1 MAEMLDASSSDE
13 VKLWLQQVHVA
24 LEKQPAR
31 ELFAKF
37 NRDTTVCIAC
47 MLMIL
52 TSCRRR
58 RHRVPVH
65 RHCGAAQVHIVNQA
79 SAFVQRIFSWRTGDA
94 DSKVDQSQ
102 FHKAKCSIYLY
113 YR

>member
-1 MAEMLDASSSDE
+1 MAEMLDAGSSDE

-47 MLMIL
+47 MLMPA
-52 TSCRRR
+52 TSC
-58 RHRVPVH
+58 
-65 RHCGAAQVHIVNQA
+65 
-79 SAFVQRIFSWRTGDA
+79 
-94 DSKVDQSQ
+94 DSKLHWFRVT
-102 FHKAKCSIYLY
+102 KAIAAPRRCRL
-113 YR
+113 

>member
-1 MAEMLDASSSDE
+1 MAETLDASSSDE

-47 MLMIL
+47 MRLI
-52 TSCRRR
+52 TPSC
-58 RHRVPVH
+58 
-65 RHCGAAQVHIVNQA
+65 
-79 SAFVQRIFSWRTGDA
+79 SM
-94 DSKVDQSQ
+94 
-102 FHKAKCSIYLY
+102 
-113 YR
+113 